1 MSTKVDTNFSHF
13 KCFMAVATPKL
24 LLYHAATMPTDLATN
39 ERQSSMTHDGNSQS
53 LLSRERAEAPK
64 GPSSTTQIDE
74 SSAQSGSSWL
84 IPKIDSIQALV
95 SVIKPYS
102 RSIASVFFFL
112 TSQHTN
118 AELRW
123 PDPFYASEGDINISI
138 DGELTE
144 SEWTTAQVYQDF
156 SVISPDTLAPAPEK
170 TQMYVFYTERG
181 LYVGARMEQT
191 KSEFVERLSSRDDF
205 LQRDR
210 ISVAIDASGEGLY
223 AYWFAINLGGTMQDG
238 TILPERQYSSNWD
251 GPWQGATTR
260 GETFWTAEFFLP
272 WTMMTL
278 PYRPT
283 GERTIGLYFQRAVAG
298 AGMDWGSPA
307 LPSTQSTFLSVLP
320 RVSVKGVNP
329 KQQFT
334 FYPYASATLDEY
346 AGETVTKAGFDIF
359 WRPTTAFQITSSV
372 APDFGNVESDEV
384 VVNLTGYETFFS
396 EKRPFFLEGQEIFS
410 TSPRANPWKG
420 PGGGGG
426 GSPTTLIN
434 TRRIGAPPKSLN
446 LEGVEF
452 SSVELNQPS
461 ELLAAAKVTG
471 QNGAIR
477 YGVLAAMEDN
487 TDLAGV
493 VDGDVLRFEQV
504 GRDFIAA
511 RVLFEQSEGSGRRA
525 VGALITEVDHPV
537 ETARTAGIDA
547 HFLSKNG
554 RITLDVQTLHSN
566 IEGARGD
573 GVFADLT
580 YRPKRGLQHKVT
592 FDHFDDTLDIND
604 FGFLRRNDFQGF
616 SYSFDR
622 RDSNRAGLKERV
634 DSLRVRRYENTV
646 GEVVREG
653 YSFSREWRYLS
664 NNELKIDLDFFPQ
677 RLEDKNSGG
686 NGSYLL
692 DDRFQ
697 VGVKWSSNPAQ
708 PLSISTDVKLEQED
722 IGGVLRRYTTR
733 FNYQPSDRI
742 AFNLSLRH
750 ETRTGWLL
758 HSGDQNFT
766 RFEAET
772 WRPNFEFS
780 YFLSARQQA
789 RISLQWVGIKA
800 FEHDRFVLPG
810 TGLSLTPVPSADSER
825 DFTISRMSFQARY
838 RWELAPLSDLFVVY
852 TRGSNVPSNITRG
865 FGDQFSEAWKQAL
878 IDSLVVKLR
887 YRLGN

>member
-1 MSTKVDTNFSHF
+1 MT
-13 KCFMAVATPKL
+13 VATPKR
-24 LLYHAATMPTDLATN
+24 LLYHRATMHADLAQNTDRSSKTTWMIACEDAPSSLGRGHSKAN
-39 ERQSSMTHDGNSQS
+39 ENPSQS
-53 LLSRERAEAPK
+53 APNGRPNARRISRRLV
-64 GPSSTTQIDE
+64 SHR
-74 SSAQSGSSWL
+74 L
-84 IPKIDSIQALV
+84 IPYRLAEGINHLKSLASLTRSHSRWIAVLALLIV
-95 SVIKPYS
+95 G
-102 RSIASVFFFL
+102 
-112 TSQHTN
+112 QHAN

-123 PDPFYASEGDINISI
+123 PDPVYASEDDIDIII

-144 SEWTTAQVYQDF
+144 SEWMTAQVYQDF
-156 SVISPDTLAPAPEK
+156 SVISPDTLEPAPEK
-170 TQMYVFYTERG
+170 TEMFVLYTERG
-181 LYVGARMEQT
+181 MYVGARMEQA
-191 KSEFVERLSSRDDF
+191 KSAFVERLSSRDDY

-210 ISVAIDASGEGLY
+210 ISVSIDASGEGLY

-238 TILPERQYSSNWD
+238 TILPERQYSNNWD
-251 GPWQGATTR
+251 GPWQGATAR
-260 GETFWTAEFFLP
+260 GDTYWTAEFFLP

-283 GERTIGLYFQRAVAG
+283 GERTIGLYFQRAVAD

-307 LPSTQSTFLSVLP
+307 LPRTQSTFLSVLP
-320 RVSVKGVNP
+320 RVSIKGVNP
-329 KQQFT
+329 EQQFT

-346 AGETVTKAGFDIF
+346 AGESTAKAGFDFF
-359 WRPTTAFQITSSV
+359 WRPTTAFQITSSI

-384 VVNLTGYETFFS
+384 VVNLTSYETFFS

-410 TSPRANPWKG
+410 TSPRANPRWG
-420 PGGGGG
+420 PGGGG

-434 TRRIGAPPKSLN
+434 TRRIGAPPKPLN
-446 LEGVEF
+446 LDGVEF
-452 SSVELNQPS
+452 SSIESNQPS
-461 ELLAAAKVTG
+461 ELLGAAKVTG
-471 QNGAIR
+471 QNGALR
-477 YGVLAAMEDN
+477 YGVLTAIEDD
-487 TDLAGV
+487 TKLTGT
-493 VDGDVLRFEQV
+493 VDGNTRQFEQV

-525 VGALITEVDHPV
+525 LGALVTEVDHPV

-547 HFLSKNG
+547 HFLSNNG
-554 RITLDVQTLHSN
+554 RMTLDVQTLHSDV
-566 IEGARGD
+566 EGTRGD
-573 GVFADLT
+573 GIFADLT
-580 YRPKRGLQHKVT
+580 YRPKRGLHHKVT
-592 FDHFDDTLDIND
+592 VDHFDDTLDIND

-634 DSLRVRRYENTV
+634 DNLRVRRYENTA

-653 YSFSREWRYLS
+653 YSVSREWRYLS
-664 NNELKIDLDFFPQ
+664 NNELEIDLDFFPE
-677 RLEDKNSGG
+677 RFEDKNSGG

-697 VGVKWSSNPAQ
+697 FGVRWSSNPAQ
-708 PLSISTDVKLEQED
+708 PLSVSTNVQLEQED
-722 IGGVLRRYTTR
+722 IGGMLRRYTTR
-733 FNYQPSDRI
+733 LNYQPSDRV

-758 HSGDQNFT
+758 YSGDQNFT
-766 RFEAET
+766 RFQAET

-810 TGLSLTPVPSADSER
+810 TGQSLAPVQNAESDR

-852 TRGSNVPSNITRG
+852 TRGSNVPSNIARG

-878 IDSLVVKLR
+878 VDTLVVKLR